1 MIRRTLCST
10 SAATFCVQ
18 LPDPNKQNLPTP
30 AGTGFFVSPDGWFL
44 TAAHVV
50 CRDGKERKDVSAGW
64 LVKEHGYDGPGS
76 MCQFFSLEYT
86 NVDLDLALIKVSFE
100 KNKNKHWLKDR
111 SSFHT
116 SLSHQDCYLL
126 ESRFIVLDILFPMEK

>member
-1 MIRRTLCST
+1 MIRRTLSST

-18 LPDPNKQNLPTP
+18 LPDPNRQDFPMPT
-30 AGTGFFVSPDGWFL
+30 GTGFFVSPDGWFL

-64 LVKEHGYDGPGS
+64 LMKESGVDGPGS

-86 NVDLDLALIKVSFE
+86 NVDLDLGVFFIKFS
-100 KNKNKHWLKDR
+100 
-111 SSFHT
+111 
-116 SLSHQDCYLL
+116 
-126 ESRFIVLDILFPMEK
+126 